1 MWWVGKRMIK
11 SSNGGVFLNVST
23 TYASTGSG
31 YVTASGEMRHDFK
44 EMTHNILQ
52 TNSLINFSFFDI

>member
-1 MWWVGKRMIK
+1 MIK